1 MSLLKDWQSYQ
12 WAIFTALHV
21 GMKSKDSALLEY
33 VSGPEKG
40 KESALAAPTQGSK
53 DSWGTILQ
61 GVEVAHVYAALD
73 RLTEHQR
80 AMMSYLYGPRY
91 SDREISLLLNYGWYA
106 TNMWSPSEP
115 DPFDWGQCKY
125 EAVGGDNPRELSF
138 YKPRGGYEHATNH
151 LVAVKHGLEAYR
163 RAAVNQSRP
172 SHSEAATAMGISRT
186 LYYRKKWNDCQDALY
201 DAFEELNGSSLRRVA
216 QYFND
221 IRNREAA

>member
-12 WAIFTALHV
+12 WAVFTALHV
-21 GMKSKDSALLEY
+21 GMKSKDSTLLEY

-40 KESALAAPTQGSK
+40 KESVLAAPTQGSK

-80 AMMSYLYGPRY
+80 ALMSYLYGPRH
-91 SDREISLLLNYGWYA
+91 SDREASLLLNYGWYMA
-106 TNMWSPSEP
+106 EEWRPLSPNSDQAYDIKCVAFGIQEP
-115 DPFDWGQCKY
+115 H
-125 EAVGGDNPRELSF
+125 NPTFKS
-138 YKPRGGYEHATNH
+138 RGGYEHATNH
-151 LVAVKHGLEAYR
+151 VLAVRHGLEAYR

-201 DAFEELNGSSLRRVA
+201 DAFEELNGSALRRVA